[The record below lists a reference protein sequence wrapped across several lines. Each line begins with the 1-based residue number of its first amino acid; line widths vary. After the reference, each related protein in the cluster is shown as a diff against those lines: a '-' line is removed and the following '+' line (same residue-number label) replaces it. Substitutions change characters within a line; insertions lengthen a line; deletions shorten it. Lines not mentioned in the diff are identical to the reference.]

1 MADELSLDLEVMFSL
16 PLNNALGRR
25 ESRRRECGVGGQ
37 EEVCWKGRQGERKIQ
52 RDRMAGCAFKELQR
66 LWEGEEQG
74 EGGNGV
80 KQDARKVTRQK

>member
-1 MADELSLDLEVMFSL
+1 MADELSLDLEVVFSL

-25 ESRRRECGVGGQ
+25 ESRQRECGVGGQ
-37 EEVCWKGRQGERKIQ
+37 EEVWWKGRQGERKIQ

-74 EGGNGV
+74 EGGEWSKTGC
-80 KQDARKVTRQK
+80 QKGH

>member
-1 MADELSLDLEVMFSL
+1 MADELSLDLEVVFSL

-37 EEVCWKGRQGERKIQ
+37 EEVWWKGSQGERKIQ

-74 EGGNGV
+74 EGGEWSKTGC
-80 KQDARKVTRQK
+80 QKGH